1 MKAILVRK
9 LGGPEVLELT
19 DLPRPSPK
27 PGEVLIRVR
36 AIGLNFADILAVRGE
51 YLTRTRVPYIPG
63 MEFSGM
69 IEELGEGVE
78 GLQPGQLVA
87 ALGGS
92 GAFAEYATVPAR
104 AVLPVPPNL
113 KAYEAA
119 ALPVSFYTAF
129 FSLHTLGQAKVGE
142 TVLVQAAG
150 GALGTASVQV
160 AKAMGLQVIATA
172 SKEEKLELARSLGAD
187 HTFLSGDPDLENQ
200 VREATGKGVDV
211 LMELVGGEGFAQSLR
226 MLAPR
231 GRLLVIGSASQ
242 QYASLR
248 PVELMKKNLSVIGVW
263 LVPFLSDPE
272 AMLEATR
279 FLAPLL
285 AAGHVKPVVGRV
297 FKLEEA
303 GKAFEHVMH
312 RASTGKVLLEP

>member
-1 MKAILVRK
+1 MKAILVEK
-9 LGGPEVLELT
+9 LGGPEVLQLAEL
-19 DLPRPSPK
+19 PK
-27 PGEVLIRVR
+27 PAPKAGEVLVRVR

-51 YLTRTRVPYIPG
+51 YLAPTRLPYIPG
-63 MEFSGM
+63 MEFSG
-69 IEELGEGVE
+69 IVEELGEGVE
-78 GLQPGQLVA
+78 GVQPGQLVA

-92 GAFAEYATVPAR
+92 GAFAEYTAVPAR
-104 AVLPVPPNL
+104 AVLPVPSNL
-113 KAYEAA
+113 NAYQAA

-129 FSLHTLGQAKVGE
+129 FALHTLGQAKVGE
-142 TVLVQAAG
+142 SVLIQAAG

-172 SKEEKLELARSLGAD
+172 SREEKLELARSLGAD
-187 HTFLSGDPDLENQ
+187 QAVLSNDPTLESKVRQ
-200 VREATGKGVDV
+200 VTGKGVDL

-242 QYASLR
+242 QQATLR

-263 LVPFLSDPE
+263 LVPFLVDRE
-272 AMLEATR
+272 AMLEATQ
-279 FLAPLL
+279 FLTPLL

-297 FKLEEA
+297 FPLEEA
-303 GKAFEHVMH
+303 AQAFQYVLQ
-312 RASTGKVLLEP
+312 RASTGKVVLEP

>member
-1 MKAILVRK
+1 MKAILVEK
-9 LGGPEVLELT
+9 LGGPEVLQLAEL
-19 DLPRPSPK
+19 PK
-27 PGEVLIRVR
+27 PAPKAGEVLVRVR

-51 YLTRTRVPYIPG
+51 YLAPTRLPYIPG
-63 MEFSGM
+63 MEFSG
-69 IEELGEGVE
+69 IVEELGEGVE
-78 GLQPGQLVA
+78 GVQPGQLVA

-92 GAFAEYATVPAR
+92 GAFAEYTAVPAR
-104 AVLPVPPNL
+104 AVLPVPSNL
-113 KAYEAA
+113 NAYEAA

-129 FSLHTLGQAKVGE
+129 FALHTLGQAKVGE
-142 TVLVQAAG
+142 SVLIQAAG

-172 SKEEKLELARSLGAD
+172 SREEKLELARSLGAD
-187 HTFLSGDPDLENQ
+187 QAFLSSDPRLESKVRQ
-200 VREATGKGVDV
+200 VTGKGVDL

-242 QYASLR
+242 QQAMLR

-263 LVPFLSDPE
+263 LVPFLADRE
-272 AMLEATR
+272 AMLEATQ
-279 FLAPLL
+279 FLTPLL

-297 FKLEEA
+297 FPLEEA
-303 GKAFEHVMH
+303 AQAFQYVLQ
-312 RASTGKVLLEP
+312 RASTGKVVLEP

>member
-1 MKAILVRK
+1 MKSIVVQK
-9 LGGPEVLELT
+9 LGGPEVLQLAEL
-19 DLPRPSPK
+19 PK
-27 PGEVLIRVR
+27 PAPKAGEVLVRVR

-51 YLTRTRVPYIPG
+51 YLTRTRLPYVPG
-63 MEFSGM
+63 MEFSGT

-87 ALGGS
+87 ALGS
-92 GAFAEYATVPAR
+92 GAFAEYATVPAQ

-113 KAYEAA
+113 SPHQAA

-129 FSLHTLGQAKVGE
+129 FALHSLGQAKVGE
-142 TVLVQAAG
+142 SVLIQAAG

-172 SKEEKLELARSLGAD
+172 SREEKLELARSLGAD
-187 HTFLSGDPDLENQ
+187 HAFLSTDPELEAK
-200 VREATGKGVDV
+200 VREASGKGVDV

-242 QYASLR
+242 QQATLR

-263 LVPFLSDPE
+263 LVPFLADRE
-272 AMLEATR
+272 AMLEATQ
-279 FLAPLL
+279 FLTPLL
-285 AAGHVKPVVGRV
+285 AAGHVRPVVGRV
-297 FKLEEA
+297 FRLEEA
-303 GKAFEHVMH
+303 AQAFQYVLQ
-312 RASTGKVLLEP
+312 RASTGKVVLEP

>member
-1 MKAILVRK
+1 MRAILVQK

-36 AIGLNFADILAVRGE
+36 AIGLNFADILSVRGE
-51 YLTRTRVPYIPG
+51 YLTRTRVPFIPG
-63 MEFSGM
+63 MEFSGT

-113 KAYEAA
+113 NAYEAA

-142 TVLVQAAG
+142 TVLIQAAG

-160 AKAMGLQVIATA
+160 AKAMGLGVIATA
-172 SKEEKLELARSLGAD
+172 SREEKLELARRLGAD
-187 HTFLSGDPDLENQ
+187 QAFLSGDPELEAK
-200 VREATGKGVDV
+200 VRQATGQGVDL

-263 LVPFLSDPE
+263 LVPFLSDPQ

-285 AAGHVKPVVGRV
+285 AAGHAKPVVGRA
-297 FKLEEA
+297 FKLDQA
-303 GKAFEHVMH
+303 AQAFEYVLS

>member
-1 MKAILVRK
+1 MKAILVEK
-9 LGGPEVLELT
+9 LGGPEVLQLAEL
-19 DLPRPSPK
+19 PK
-27 PGEVLIRVR
+27 PTPKAGEVLVRVR

-51 YLTRTRVPYIPG
+51 YLAPTRLPYIPG
-63 MEFSGM
+63 MEFSG
-69 IEELGEGVE
+69 IVEELGEGVE
-78 GLQPGQLVA
+78 GVQPGQLVA

-92 GAFAEYATVPAR
+92 GAFAEYTAVPAR
-104 AVLPVPPNL
+104 AVLPVPSNL
-113 KAYEAA
+113 NAYEAA

-129 FSLHTLGQAKVGE
+129 FALHTLGQAKVGE
-142 TVLVQAAG
+142 SVLIQAAG

-172 SKEEKLELARSLGAD
+172 SREEKLELARSLGAD
-187 HTFLSGDPDLENQ
+187 QAFLSSDPRLESKVRQ
-200 VREATGKGVDV
+200 VTGKGVDL

-242 QYASLR
+242 QQATLR

-263 LVPFLSDPE
+263 LVPFLADRE
-272 AMLEATR
+272 AMLEATQ
-279 FLAPLL
+279 FLTPLL

-297 FKLEEA
+297 FPLEEA
-303 GKAFEHVMH
+303 TQAFQYVLQ
-312 RASTGKVLLEP
+312 RASTGKVVLEP

>member
-1 MKAILVRK
+1 MKAIWVEK
-9 LGGPEVLELT
+9 LGGPEVLQLAEL
-19 DLPRPSPK
+19 PK
-27 PGEVLIRVR
+27 PAPKAGEVLVRVR

-51 YLTRTRVPYIPG
+51 YLAPTRLPYIPG
-63 MEFSGM
+63 MEFSGTV
-69 IEELGEGVE
+69 EELGEGVE
-78 GLQPGQLVA
+78 GVQPGQLVA

-92 GAFAEYATVPAR
+92 GAFAEYTAVPAR
-104 AVLPVPPNL
+104 AVLPVPSNL
-113 KAYEAA
+113 NAYEAA

-129 FSLHTLGQAKVGE
+129 FALHTLGQAKVGE
-142 TVLVQAAG
+142 SVLIQAAG

-172 SKEEKLELARSLGAD
+172 SREEKLELARSLGAD
-187 HTFLSGDPDLENQ
+187 QAFLSSDPTLESKVRQ
-200 VREATGKGVDV
+200 VTGKGVDL

-242 QYASLR
+242 QQATLR

-263 LVPFLSDPE
+263 LVPFLGDRE
-272 AMLEATR
+272 AMLEATQ
-279 FLAPLL
+279 FLTPLL

-297 FKLEEA
+297 FPLEEA
-303 GKAFEHVMH
+303 AQAFQYVLQ
-312 RASTGKVLLEP
+312 RASTGKVVLEP